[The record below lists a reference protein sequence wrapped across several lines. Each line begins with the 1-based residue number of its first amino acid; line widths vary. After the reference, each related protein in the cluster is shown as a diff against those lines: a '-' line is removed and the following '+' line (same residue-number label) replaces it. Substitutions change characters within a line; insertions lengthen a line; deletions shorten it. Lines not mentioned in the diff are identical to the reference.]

1 MNCLKTLVKR
11 RNITSP
17 KLKVDILKVL
27 HLATANRS
35 VILLLPLLRSHP
47 DVSEIAN
54 INLQC
59 NNLNQSTE

>member
-35 VILLLPLLRSHP
+35 VIPTVLSCLVARYIYFPRN
-47 DVSEIAN
+47 IA
-54 INLQC
+54 IPP
-59 NNLNQSTE
+59 